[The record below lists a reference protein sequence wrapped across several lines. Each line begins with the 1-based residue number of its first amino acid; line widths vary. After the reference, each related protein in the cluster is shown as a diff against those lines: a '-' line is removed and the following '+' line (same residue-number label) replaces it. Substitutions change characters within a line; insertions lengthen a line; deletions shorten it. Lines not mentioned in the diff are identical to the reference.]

1 MGWVDVGGV
10 DVGVWGIPHA
20 CRHAHT
26 HMNICMLNMIN
37 MYVSMGAAIGNFYTC
52 IFFCYACVYTCVH
65 LQVCGGMWGAHPD
78 TPLPISTPAKAQGAQ
93 ITKYAIKLE

>member
-1 MGWVDVGGV
+1 MGGGGCGCV
-10 DVGVWGIPHA
+10 GIPHA

-37 MYVSMGAAIGNFYTC
+37 MYAFMGAAIGNFYTC
-52 IFFCYACVYTCVH
+52 IFFCYAGVYTCVH
-65 LQVCGGMWGAHPD
+65 LQVWGAHPG
-78 TPLPISTPAKAQGAQ
+78 TPLPTSTPAKAQGAQ